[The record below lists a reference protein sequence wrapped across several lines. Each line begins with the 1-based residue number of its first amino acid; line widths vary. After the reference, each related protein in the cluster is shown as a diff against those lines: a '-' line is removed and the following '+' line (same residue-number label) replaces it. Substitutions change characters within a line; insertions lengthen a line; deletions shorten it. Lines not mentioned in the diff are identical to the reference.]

1 MVEIICHGGNKNI
14 KRIMNELINA
24 GKKCREESL
33 VKHLLWKNRSDE
45 S

>member
-24 GKKCREESL
+24 GIKMQREESL
-33 VKHLLWKNRSDE
+33 VKELLLMEK
-45 S
+45 